1 MKQSFLSPTN
11 AVRESRDSR
20 EEVFGVWDIA
30 AFLMQNRKT
39 ILVFTAATV
48 SAAVIYLLTAQP
60 IFVASTSLIIDT
72 SRGAELFNTVAMP
85 SAMTSDQSRVE
96 SQMEVIKSDRVANSV
111 IGRLK
116 LDQRP
121 EFASSPSVVERL
133 LAWVT
138 PTSRASASSG
148 AGQEDPT
155 NLREATSRF
164 ADKLSI
170 RRIGQSLVI
179 EIAFSSADS
188 NSAAEIANATAESF
202 IREIV
207 EAKSRLAKEQ
217 GEWLSERLETLRQQA
232 FEAARKV
239 NSFRSVGDSQ
249 SSQDARAK
257 LEELESIASSYRKV
271 YDGFQHQYNETLQR
285 ISYPEADVRII
296 SRASAPLGKSSPR
309 TSLVLGFAIVL
320 GGLSGTAFAAARA
333 SSDRAV
339 RSLEQLS
346 ADVGVKPLGAIND
359 LSDASVWRDWKLPWR
374 SKNAAT
380 RGIADIL
387 NGIGGSR
394 PAVSTRTD
402 LRRIRT
408 AVAALTENPGV
419 MCIGV
424 IACSAGDGST
434 TVAACLA
441 NDYAKS
447 GARTILVDGCA
458 DSRTLSQE
466 LGGTAIEAQPNGQPE
481 SEAVIELGVLT
492 LALLPSAD
500 SYLQQRE
507 TDRRLIERTTEVL
520 KELRQKF
527 ERIIVDLPALF
538 SSDQWK
544 PFIPYVDQVIVVTAY
559 GKTTIDEAK
568 DGLVELHLAGGRVLG
583 SVLNRVPAIV
593 RKTWS

>member
-1 MKQSFLSPTN
+1 MTQSFFSPTN
-11 AVRESRDSR
+11 AVQESRDSR

-30 AFLMQNRKT
+30 AFLIQNLKT

-72 SRGAELFNTVAMP
+72 TRGAELFNTVATP

-96 SQMEVIKSDRVANSV
+96 SQIEVIKSDRVANSV
-111 IGRLK
+111 VGRLK
-116 LDQRP
+116 LEQRP
-121 EFASSPSVVERL
+121 EFAPSPSVGERI
-133 LAWVT
+133 LAWLT
-138 PTSRASASSG
+138 PTSRASAAG
-148 AGQEDPT
+148 EAGQAAPT
-155 NLREATSRF
+155 NLREAASRF

-207 EAKSRLAKEQ
+207 EAKSKLAKEQ

-239 NSFRSVGDSQ
+239 NSFRSVGDSR

-257 LEELESIASSYRKV
+257 LEELESIASSYRKI

-320 GGLSGTAFAAARA
+320 GGLSGTAFAVARA
-333 SSDRAV
+333 SSDRTV
-339 RSLEQLS
+339 RSPAQLS
-346 ADVGVKPLGAIND
+346 VDVGVKPLGPISD
-359 LSDASVWRDWKLPWR
+359 LWEASVWRDWKLPWR
-374 SKNAAT
+374 TKSAAT
-380 RGIADIL
+380 RGVADIL
-387 NGIGGSR
+387 GGIAGGRLS
-394 PAVSTRTD
+394 VSTRTD

-408 AVAALTENPGV
+408 AVAALTANSEV

-424 IACSAGDGST
+424 IACSDGDGST

-447 GARTILVDGCA
+447 GARTLLVDGCA

-466 LGGTAIEAQPNGQPE
+466 LAGTAVEAQPNGQPE
-481 SEAVIELGVLT
+481 SDVVIELGVLT
-492 LALLPSAD
+492 LALLPSAN
-500 SYLQQRE
+500 SYLQQGE

-520 KELRQKF
+520 KESRQKF

-538 SSDQWK
+538 ASDQWK
-544 PFIPYVDQVIVVTAY
+544 PLIPYIDQVIVVTAC

>member
-1 MKQSFLSPTN
+1 MKQPFFSPTN
-11 AVRESRDSR
+11 AERESRDRR
-20 EEVFGVWDIA
+20 EEVFGIWDIA
-30 AFLMQNRKT
+30 AFLMQNLRT

-72 SRGAELFNTVAMP
+72 TRGAELFNTVAMP

-111 IGRLK
+111 ISRLK
-116 LDQRP
+116 LEQRP
-121 EFASSPSVVERL
+121 EFASSPSVVERV

-138 PTSRASASSG
+138 PTLRASAASEAEQPDS
-148 AGQEDPT
+148 P
-155 NLREATSRF
+155 NLREAALRF

-179 EIAFSSADS
+179 EIAFSSTDP
-188 NSAAEIANATAESF
+188 NSAAEIANATAQSF

-207 EAKSRLAKEQ
+207 EAKSKLAKEQ

-239 NSFRSVGDSQ
+239 NSFRSVGDSL

-257 LEELESIASSYRKV
+257 LEELESIASSYRKT
-271 YDGFQHQYNETLQR
+271 YDGFQRQYNETLQR

-309 TSLVLGFAIVL
+309 TSLVLAFAIIL
-320 GGLSGTAFAAARA
+320 GGLSGTAFAAVRA
-333 SSDRAV
+333 SGDRAV
-339 RSLEQLS
+339 RSPEQLS
-346 ADVGVKPLGAIND
+346 ADVGVKPLGPIND
-359 LSDASVWRDWKLPWR
+359 LWEAGIWPDWKLPWR
-374 SKNAAT
+374 GKNTAK
-380 RGIADIL
+380 RGVADIL
-387 NGIGGSR
+387 GGIAGGRLSL
-394 PAVSTRTD
+394 STRTD

-408 AVAALTENPGV
+408 AVAALTANPGV

-424 IACSAGDGST
+424 IACSDGDGST

-441 NDYAKS
+441 NDYARS
-447 GARTILVDGCA
+447 GARTLLVDGCA

-466 LGGTAIEAQPNGQPE
+466 FAGTAVEAQPNGEPQ
-481 SEAVIELGVLT
+481 SEAVIERGVLT
-492 LALLPSAD
+492 LALLPSAN
-500 SYLQQRE
+500 SYLQQSE
-507 TDRRLIERTTEVL
+507 TDRRLIERTTELL
-520 KELRQKF
+520 KESRQKF

-538 SSDQWK
+538 ASDQWK
-544 PFIPYVDQVIVVTAY
+544 PLIPYIDQVIVVTAY